1 VPTNTPIF
9 YTISNDFVPYAAISL
24 QSLIDHATPSRH
36 YQVIFI
42 HENLSPQSQATLAK
56 LASENTH
63 VTFYQ
68 LEPDTLQGIDN
79 RHENFLRA
87 DFYTP
92 AIFYR
97 LFIADLFPQF
107 DWALYIDADTV
118 WAANPD
124 DLLDTPLDDDLMA
137 AAPDHSIE
145 HVAPML
151 SYIKGAIGVDPTG
164 YINSGVLV
172 LNLAQMCQTGFQ
184 KHLLE
189 LINQYHF
196 DCIAPGQ
203 DYLNA
208 LGHGRIK
215 YLDEINNAMP
225 KDWQHADEMVTEP
238 ILVHYNLFY
247 KPWHFD
253 QVMYEDYFWQV
264 AQATPF
270 YDQLLQE
277 RAHYSKHDQQIDRQ
291 KLERLMDNAGQLAT
305 VEPSFRTIFNHA

>member
-1 VPTNTPIF
+1 M
-9 YTISNDFVPYAAISL
+9 
-24 QSLIDHATPSRH
+24 R
-36 YQVIFI
+36 
-42 HENLSPQSQATLAK
+42 
-56 LASENTH
+56 
-63 VTFYQ
+63 
-68 LEPDTLQGIDN
+68 
-79 RHENFLRA
+79 
-87 DFYTP
+87 
-92 AIFYR
+92 
-97 LFIADLFPQF
+97 
-107 DWALYIDADTV
+107 
-118 WAANPD
+118 
-124 DLLDTPLDDDLMA
+124 
-137 AAPDHSIE
+137 
-145 HVAPML
+145 
-151 SYIKGAIGVDPTG
+151 
-164 YINSGVLV
+164 
-172 LNLAQMCQTGFQ
+172 QTGFQ

-189 LINQYHF
+189 LIYQYHF
-196 DCIAPGQ
+196 DCIAPDQ

-291 KLERLMDNAGQLAT
+291 KLERLMDKAGQLAT